1 MEFTS
6 QKQLYNK
13 LLPVFK
19 VKNRLIKYSK
29 YQHITNENIWYY
41 LIETKWKK
49 AHNLQISEI
58 INDII
63 TLDLEEI
70 NQYINESSNN

>member
-1 MEFTS
+1 MEYTS
-6 QKQLYNK
+6 QFELYNK

-19 VKNRLIKYSK
+19 VKKRLIQYSK
-29 YQHITNENIWYY
+29 YNHITNEDIWHY

-49 AHNLQISEI
+49 SYNLQISEI

-63 TLDLEEI
+63 TLDLEELNKNI
-70 NQYINESSNN
+70 NSTSE

>member
-1 MEFTS
+1 MEYTS
-6 QKQLYNK
+6 QLDLYNK

-19 VKNRLIKYSK
+19 VKKRLIQYSK
-29 YQHITNENIWYY
+29 YKHITNENIWFY

-49 AHNLQISEI
+49 AHNLTISEI
-58 INDII
+58 VNDII

-70 NQYINESSNN
+70 NKNIN

>member
-1 MEFTS
+1 MEYTS
-6 QKQLYNK
+6 QLDLYNK

-19 VKNRLIKYSK
+19 VKKRLIQHSK
-29 YQHITNENIWYY
+29 YKHITNENIWFY

-58 INDII
+58 VNDII
-63 TLDLEEI
+63 NLDLEEI
-70 NQYINESSNN
+70 NKNIK